1 MLIHVVDERKRDN
14 CDYFVVHNGDR
25 FVRGEHVQPIDD
37 RGNDRKKPELNLYAI
52 FGFGRLRSFFGYRE
66 YRDVCPNGKLHV
78 YMLASL
84 AVAMIGMIGLLI
96 LGVISLA
103 SPGIE

>member
-1 MLIHVVDERKRDN
+1 MIDNAGTGTRGALTLSYLLSLSRFEGSVLLSMLR
-14 CDYFVVHNGDR
+14 
-25 FVRGEHVQPIDD
+25 
-37 RGNDRKKPELNLYAI
+37 
-52 FGFGRLRSFFGYRE
+52 FFGYRE

>member
-1 MLIHVVDERKRDN
+1 MVIGS
-14 CDYFVVHNGDR
+14 FVANM
-25 FVRGEHVQPIDD
+25 FNLLMIEEI
-37 RGNDRKKPELNLYAI
+37 DRKKPELNLYSI